1 MTIKSQGQNMAGL
14 THDSWGQKLARR
26 TYKRRAP
33 ETFWGPLFV
42 IPAILFL
49 AVFRFYPLLRGVGYA
64 LTDWDGIHEPNF
76 VGLANFER
84 LLFRDPLFHDAV
96 VNLLKVLLTLPVWI
110 IFPLVLALL
119 IHQKVPGWKFFRA
132 AFFFPT
138 VLSAV
143 IVAAIF
149 TMVLKL
155 DGALNSILRLVGLDV
170 LAVDWLGTL
179 DTALP
184 TVVAVALWASF
195 GVGVIIYL
203 AALATM
209 DQDLIDAATVDGANW
224 FQTLWHVV
232 IPSIRPTIEFYSV
245 MMIKM
250 MLAGLFA
257 YIFVL
262 TSGGPGSSTYLPE
275 YLIWENMGKLNRPGY
290 ATAIST
296 LVFVIFMGVIIVQV
310 RFMTRR
316 AEE

>member
-1 MTIKSQGQNMAGL
+1 MTIKP
-14 THDSWGQKLARR
+14 WGQKLAGL
-26 TYKRRAP
+26 TYKRR
-33 ETFWGPLFV
+33 ESEFFWGPLYV
-42 IPAILFL
+42 LPAILFL
-49 AVFRFYPLLRGVGYA
+49 AVFRFYPLLRGMGYA
-64 LTDWDGIHEPNF
+64 LTDWDGIHEPEF
-76 VGLANFER
+76 VGLGNLER
-84 LLFRDPLFHDAV
+84 LIFRDPLFHDSIT
-96 VNLLKVLLTLPVWI
+96 NLFKVLLTLPIWVL
-110 IFPLVLALL
+110 FPLVLALL
-119 IHQKVPGWKFFRA
+119 IHQKVLGWKFFRA

-155 DGALNSILRLVGLDV
+155 DGALNSILHLVGLGA

-224 FQTLWHVV
+224 LQILWHVV
-232 IPSIRPTIEFYSV
+232 IPSIRPTIEFYTV
-245 MMIKM
+245 MMIKIM
-250 MLAGLFA
+250 TAGLFA

-262 TSGGPGSSTYLPE
+262 TSGGPGSATYLPE
-275 YLIWENMGKLNRPGY
+275 YLIWENMGKLNRLGY

-296 LVFVIFMGVIIVQV
+296 LMFFIFMIVIIVQV
-310 RFMTRR
+310 RLMTKR